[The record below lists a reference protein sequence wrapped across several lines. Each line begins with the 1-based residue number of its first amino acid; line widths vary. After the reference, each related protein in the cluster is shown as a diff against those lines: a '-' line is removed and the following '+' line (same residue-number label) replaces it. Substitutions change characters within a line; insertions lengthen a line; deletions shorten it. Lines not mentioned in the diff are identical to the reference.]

1 MILNNNNTHNS
12 IAYDVRSDD
21 LTYRGYMALA
31 YAICG
36 IKDSNGNW
44 NKLNIGQV
52 RRVFGLNEHED
63 KEVNINQIKQ
73 EKANKRNVHF
83 LYINIELTDTYTG
96 EVRQFDNIHQVAEF
110 LNCSSTAIG
119 TYIRQN
125 SLIRKQYRIKAERN
139 KNYKRGN
146 GSMKLIRVFNVNTK
160 EEKILEGAENAAKY
174 IGVKKGSINW
184 LIKNKRITKSGYKL
198 EHVED

>member
-1 MILNNNNTHNS
+1 MKNNNNTHNS

-36 IKDSNGNW
+36 IKYSNGNW

-63 KEVNINQIKQ
+63 KEVNIDEIKQ
-73 EKANKRNVHF
+73 GKENKRNIHF
-83 LYINIELTDTYTG
+83 LFINIELTDIHTG
-96 EVRQFDNIHQVAEF
+96 EVRRFDNVHQVAAF
-110 LNCSSTAIG
+110 LNSSSSTVSS
-119 TYIRQN
+119 YIRQN
-125 SLIRKQYRIKAERN
+125 SLIRKRYRIKAERN

-160 EEKILEGAENAAKY
+160 EEKILEGAENTAKY